1 MTGGTHPPE
10 QRAEDQA
17 ADQAQ
22 ARAEGAR
29 QEETRPDARSAQTGL
44 FAAGIVLGLMAEQ
57 VVLFAVP
64 LLIYQD
70 SRKVSLLGLA
80 YALEWVPYLIAYP
93 LGGILADRDGGPR
106 LFRYANTGRAVVLAA
121 TVALCL
127 AEPGWTIPV
136 LMVNGALLTTL
147 VAPIHMAIEKVVP
160 QLSRGEALARMQ
172 GMVQNMELLSLA
184 LGPGLAMVAVALLG
198 KVWLL
203 GMAAAMFAVAAA
215 CWLSVPRTAAAPST
229 GDARTAL
236 AELRLGWSLLLGN
249 RPVVLL
255 AAVNFTMN
263 LALAATMGA
272 NAAVVTGVFHRSQSA
287 FAMLNVFAGLAG
299 LLNLAVTP
307 LLLKRYQPK
316 VVGTVGFALACCS
329 LLVLGLAHSYPVY
342 AIGFVAV
349 EVGVAYYN
357 TFNRTQRVQV
367 IPSEH
372 LGKVM
377 GPFFLINV
385 LAFPIGGLLISTVGA
400 WIGPQHLVAWL
411 AVLLAAVGAVL
422 VPLTARSLQRSIA
435 GRRQQSA
442 DRATDRPTGTP
453 ADAGTDSPAHPRD
466 PLDTLD
472 RLTESEA
479 KA

>member
-1 MTGGTHPPE
+1 MLS
-10 QRAEDQA
+10 
-17 ADQAQ
+17 
-22 ARAEGAR
+22 GANPSR
-29 QEETRPDARSAQTGL
+29 TRSARILL
-44 FAAGIVLGLMAEQ
+44 FAAGIIVGLMAEQ

-64 LLIYQD
+64 LIIYQD
-70 SRKVSLLGLA
+70 SKRVSMLGLA
-80 YALEWVPYLIAYP
+80 YALEWVPYLLAYP
-93 LGGILADRDGGPR
+93 LGGVLADRDGGPR
-106 LFRYANTGRAVVLAA
+106 LFRFANCGRALVLAS
-121 TVALCL
+121 TVVLCL
-127 AEPGWTIPV
+127 AEPGWSIPV

-160 QLSRGEALARMQ
+160 QLGQGEALARMQ
-172 GMVQNMELLSLA
+172 GLVQNMELLSLA
-184 LGPGLAMVAVALLG
+184 LGPGLAMAAVVLLG

-203 GMAAAMFAVAAA
+203 GLAAGMFAAAAVS
-215 CWLSVPRTAAAPST
+215 WLSVPRTAVAASAA
-229 GDARTAL
+229 GARAAL
-236 AELRLGWSLLLGN
+236 AELRLGWTLLFDN

-272 NAAVVTGVFHRSQSA
+272 NAAVVTGVFGQSQSA
-287 FAMLNVFAGLAG
+287 FGMLNVFAGLAG

-307 LLLKRYQPK
+307 LLLKRYPAR
-316 VVGTVGFALACCS
+316 VVGAVGFALACCS
-329 LLVLGLAHSYPVY
+329 LLVLGLARSYPVY

-385 LAFPIGGLLISTVGA
+385 LAFPIGGLLISTVGSWA
-400 WIGPQHLVAWL
+400 GPQHLVAAL

-422 VPLTARSLQRSIA
+422 VPLTARSLARSIA
-435 GRRQQSA
+435 GRERS
-442 DRATDRPTGTP
+442 P
-453 ADAGTDSPAHPRD
+453 ADTS
-466 PLDTLD
+466 DTLHTLKD
-472 RLTESEA
+472 TVADTLTDALVESEA

>member
-1 MTGGTHPPE
+1 MTSGSNPP
-10 QRAEDQA
+10 RL
-17 ADQAQ
+17 
-22 ARAEGAR
+22 
-29 QEETRPDARSAQTGL
+29 RSARVGL
-44 FAAGIVLGLMAEQ
+44 FAVGITVGLMAEQ

-70 SRKVSLLGLA
+70 SRRVSLLGLA
-80 YALEWVPYLIAYP
+80 YALEWAPYLIAYP

-106 LFRYANTGRAVVLAA
+106 LFRVANVGRALVLGSSVVL
-121 TVALCL
+121 CL
-127 AEPGWTIPV
+127 GEPGWTIPV

-160 QLSRGEALARMQ
+160 QLGQGEALARMQ

-184 LGPGLAMVAVALLG
+184 LGPGLAMVAVVLLG

-203 GMAAAMFAVAAA
+203 GLAAGMFATAAA
-215 CWLSVPRTAAAPST
+215 CWLSLPRAAAAPT
-229 GDARTAL
+229 GGDARTAL
-236 AELRLGWSLLLGN
+236 AELRLGWSLLFGN

-263 LALAATMGA
+263 LALAVTMGA
-272 NAAVVTGVFHRSQSA
+272 NAAVVTGVFRQPQSA
-287 FAMLNVFAGLAG
+287 FAMLNVFAGVAG

-307 LLLKRYQPK
+307 VLLKRFQPK
-316 VVGTVGFALACCS
+316 VIGTVGFALACCS
-329 LLVLGLAHSYPVY
+329 LLLLGLSHSYPVY

-400 WIGPQHLVAWL
+400 WVGPQHLVAWL
-411 AVLLAAVGAVL
+411 ALLLAVVGAVL
-422 VPLTARSLQRSIA
+422 VPLTARSLQNSIS
-435 GRRQQSA
+435 GRGR
-442 DRATDRPTGTP
+442 TP
-453 ADAGTDSPAHPRD
+453 AGTLAA
-466 PLDTLD
+466 
-472 RLTESEA
+472 SEA
-479 KA
+479 KV

>member
-1 MTGGTHPPE
+1 MTGGAHPP
-10 QRAEDQA
+10 R
-17 ADQAQ
+17 
-22 ARAEGAR
+22 
-29 QEETRPDARSAQTGL
+29 TRSARIGL

-70 SRKVSLLGLA
+70 SRRVSMLGLA
-80 YALEWVPYLIAYP
+80 YALEWVPYLVAYP

-106 LFRYANTGRAVVLAA
+106 LFRFANAGRAVVLAS

-160 QLSRGEALARMQ
+160 QLGRGEALARMQ

-184 LGPGLAMVAVALLG
+184 LGPGLAMAAVVLLG

-203 GMAAAMFAVAAA
+203 GLAAGMFAVAAA
-215 CWLSVPRTAAAPST
+215 CWLSVPRTAAAPGG
-229 GDARTAL
+229 GDARSAL
-236 AELRLGWSLLLGN
+236 AELRLGWTLLLGN

-255 AAVNFTMN
+255 AVVNFTMN
-263 LALAATMGA
+263 LALATTMGA
-272 NAAVVTGVFHRSQSA
+272 NAAVVTGVFGRSQAA

-307 LLLKRYQPK
+307 VLLKRYPPK
-316 VVGTVGFALACCS
+316 VVGVVGFVLACCS

-377 GPFFLINV
+377 GPFFLICV

-400 WIGPQHLVAWL
+400 WSGPQHLVAGL
-411 AVLLAAVGAVL
+411 ALLLAAVGAVL

-435 GRRQQSA
+435 SRGQ
-442 DRATDRPTGTP
+442 GP
-453 ADAGTDSPAHPRD
+453 ADGPAKVPANTLTDS
-466 PLDTLD
+466 LM
-472 RLTESEA
+472 ESEA